1 MTSAFAPLTAVGV
14 GPGDPEL
21 LTLKAVQAIEQAGTI
36 FTARSTKNGHSLAL
50 DIARPYVRE
59 DAPIVELAFPMTR
72 NASVLAAAWQANAET
87 VLHVSRQGLPSVFL
101 TLGDPSTYST
111 FGYLRRT
118 LKALEPD
125 LPVRVVPGITSYAA
139 AAALCNEVLVE
150 GAENMAVISG
160 IDDPAGMKAALAAC
174 PAAVIMKAYR
184 SYPAIRQVLM
194 DLDLMD
200 RAVFVSCCGLD
211 GEVHCREL
219 PPPEAELPY
228 FSLILVR
235 GKAEE

>member
-1 MTSAFAPLTAVGV
+1 MNNFAPLTAVGV

-21 LTLKAVQAIEQAGTI
+21 LTLKAVRALSEAATI

-50 DIARPYVRE
+50 DIARPHIKS
-59 DAPIVELAFPMTR
+59 DAPVVELAFPMTR
-72 NASVLAAAWQANAET
+72 KPAVLAAAWQANAEA
-87 VLHVSRQGLPSVFL
+87 VLEVSRRGEPSVFL

-125 LPVRVVPGITSYAA
+125 FPVRVVPGVTSYAA
-139 AAALCNEVLVE
+139 AAALCNQVLVE
-150 GAENMAVISG
+150 GAENLAIVSG
-160 IDDPAGMKAALAAC
+160 IDDPEGMKAALRSC

-200 RAVFVSCCGLD
+200 RAMFVSCCGLD
-211 GEVHCREL
+211 GEALCREL
-219 PPPEAELPY
+219 PPPDAELPY

-235 GKAEE
+235 GKGEE